1 MQNSRELDRVIHSD
15 FAQFCVRNRPG
26 ISPETKDCR
35 ILTCKHLGKRGAVG
49 EIRMENFSQF
59 WMGNAEVAA
68 HDGSHTANAS
78 ILECVAKGI
87 SANHSSRPPQ
97 HKTLLTR
104 RRHESALSSSQST

>member
-35 ILTCKHLGKRGAVG
+35 ILTCKHLGKRGAG
-49 EIRMENFSQF
+49 GDIRMESLSQF
-59 WMGNAEVAA
+59 WMGNDAVAA
-68 HDGSHTANAS
+68 HDGSPPANAS
-78 ILECVAKGI
+78 ILESVAKCI
-87 SANHSSRPPQ
+87 SANHSSRTHQ
-97 HKTLLTR
+97 HKTRLTR